1 MRFHAWQAL
10 VGLGVLGI
18 AAVSFLGLAFVLLIV
33 SPTAFWAMFWL
44 AAVTG
49 VAWVGVWALC
59 VLNAYRGRVVKLPF
73 AGAFA
78 EKHATRRPTSPLAFE
93 AQ

>member
-1 MRFHAWQAL
+1 M
-10 VGLGVLGI
+10 LGI

-44 AAVTG
+44 AAATG
-49 VAWVGVWALC
+49 VAWFGVWALC
-59 VLNAYRGRVVKLPF
+59 VLSAYRGRVVKLPL

-78 EKHATRRPTSPLAFE
+78 EKQATRRPTSPLAFE